1 MALLTQF
8 LSRLP
13 LSIYFCDFTPHPQR
27 TLYVHIYGQLTL
39 HYACHPPI
47 KESSEMSPTSP
58 HTQAQVATN
67 EQIATNQPPLDAD
80 PPLSITNIPRRSSSQ
95 AIKLVSMSRSRSNS
109 IASRRQSSRAGS
121 RQAESVHGQVGQS
134 VVNGPVEVDWDYF
147 NGPFDDFGLDP
158 NTVSHMDAFLHD
170 YTDDRQIDPLA
181 GVSLD
186 PYFSLEGQDY
196 YDPNYML
203 QPQQSYNPDLVYSN
217 GFDPALLAAQPQ
229 YEQLPYEQSSFTQ
242 PIDPKLLAT
251 PGLTAVPGAADS
263 MPFDFRLGVPFM
275 QPAHS
280 THSTQLPYNCYPD
293 PKMLPQQ
300 QQPYYAPP
308 AYEQQFQ
315 QVPVEQAAHESVVS
329 PHKVSK
335 RRRSDA
341 GSNSDTRSQKRLRLA
356 KSSQQESDD
365 ERDTV
370 HTIPS
375 ANSTGTRK
383 GKDDRRE
390 SRDSGTSSS
399 SSLHK
404 PNQDK
409 VKKIGALP
417 EKLAYMPW
425 IRTNGATKGETT
437 RTHRI
442 NAEAADRP
450 KYKYFPLPHGNWQTP
465 NGKYS
470 FEYTHRI
477 CLGGMTDMDTFTHAT
492 MSARQISAYIMKYP
506 DDGLR
511 LWLQMTPADSARR
524 YSTLEQ
530 QKCLFEHCP
539 RHIWRDNGT
548 IKDGHYRIA
557 FDEKY
562 HSTNLTNP
570 NKKLDPFDC
579 VAFVHLYC
587 IERFCDFEAICKKKG
602 LVKVDDRVHLPREK
616 SHAKW
621 TMSGRHETD
630 IAHYF
635 IKKCEQRKLR
645 TTDEFK
651 NYPVHQSSMEPKSYN
666 GTLCE
671 ALNQTNIKNRTR
683 SQMKQF
689 VNRSIK
695 PGALIV
701 HEGDLDIVTTDKQI
715 KSGPTYKS
723 WKSDKS
729 ESKGPFDMMSH
740 YKKDYPLVYKRIQ
753 DGLALRARYKA
764 EDAAGTGCKKGK
776 AKAAPRG
783 KKRKVVTIIEDSES
797 EHDVGNSH
805 QVPFHLEEL
814 DDYLPGA
821 DAESPRGT
829 RSSPRKRARINY
841 ADEQNHLVAPQPV
854 HPPTPPPAETQAYYQ
869 PPAPYAEQ
877 GYYAAQQPRQPS
889 WSQHFGHIGGTL
901 DIDNYQLP
909 EGEAGLSLEDSEFLE
924 MIRERR
930 RSSAAALQRRKSS
943 TLSNG
948 PHYAGIT
955 KSSQRS
961 PSLRGPHKPSGG
973 RTASF
978 ALQPVSESKEF
989 EIDNPPNHV
998 ASTPTRRSA
1007 RLASRG
1013 S

>member
-1 MALLTQF
+1 MALLTQI
-8 LSRLP
+8 LGRLP
-13 LSIYFCDFTPHPQR
+13 LSIYFCDSTPHPQR
-27 TLYVHIYGQLTL
+27 TLCIHIYGHLAI

-47 KESSEMSPTSP
+47 KESSEMSPPSP
-58 HTQAQVATN
+58 HTQAQAATI
-67 EQIATNQPPLDAD
+67 EEVTTNQPLNLDRL
-80 PPLSITNIPRRSSSQ
+80 LSITNIPRRSSSQ
-95 AIKLVSMSRSRSNS
+95 TIKLASMSRSRSNS
-109 IASRRQSSRAGS
+109 IASRRRSSRAGS
-121 RQAESVHGQVGQS
+121 RQAESARGQVGQL
-134 VVNGPVEVDWDYF
+134 VVNGPGEVDWDYF

-158 NTVSHMDAFLHD
+158 DAVSHMDAFLYID
-170 YTDDRQIDPLA
+170 TDNHQADPLE
-181 GVSLD
+181 GISLD
-186 PYFSLEGQDY
+186 SYFPLEGQDY
-196 YDPNYML
+196 YDPDYML
-203 QPQQSYNPDLVYSN
+203 QPQQSYNPGLVYSN
-217 GFDPALLAAQPQ
+217 DIDPALLAAQSQ

-263 MPFDFRLGVPFM
+263 MPFDFQLGIPVM
-275 QPAHS
+275 QPTHS
-280 THSTQLPYNCYPD
+280 MQSTQLPYNYYPY
-293 PKMLPQQ
+293 PTMLPQQ

-308 AYEQQFQ
+308 VYEQQLQ
-315 QVPVEQAAHESVVS
+315 HVPVEQAAHDSVIL
-329 PHKVSK
+329 PQIANK

-341 GSNSDTRSQKRLRLA
+341 GSDSDTPSQKRLRVA

-365 ERDTV
+365 ERDSI
-370 HTIPS
+370 HSIQS
-375 ANSTGTRK
+375 AKSTGARK
-383 GKDDRRE
+383 GKGGRRKSRE
-390 SRDSGTSSS
+390 SGISSS

-409 VKKIGALP
+409 VKKTGALP
-417 EKLAYMPW
+417 EKCPDMPW
-425 IRTNGATKGETT
+425 IRINTATKGQTT
-437 RTHRI
+437 RTDRI
-442 NAEAADRP
+442 NREASDRP
-450 KYKYFPLPHGNWQTP
+450 KYKYFHLPHGNWKTR
-465 NGKYS
+465 NCKYS
-470 FEYTHRI
+470 FEYTHRP
-477 CLGGMTDMDTFTHAT
+477 GRSGMVDMDTFTSAT
-492 MSARQISAYIMKYP
+492 MSARQISAYILKYP

-539 RHIWRDNGT
+539 RHVWGDNGT

-562 HSTNLTNP
+562 NTTNLTNP
-570 NKKLDPFDC
+570 NKNLDPFDC

-621 TMSGRHETD
+621 TMSGRCETD

-635 IKKCEQRKLR
+635 IKKCEQGKLR

-671 ALNQTNIKNRTR
+671 ALNQTNLRNRTR

-689 VNRSIK
+689 VNRKIQ
-695 PGALIV
+695 PGAQIV
-701 HEGDLDIVTTDKQI
+701 HEGNLDIVTVDKQI

-723 WKSDKS
+723 W
-729 ESKGPFDMMSH
+729 ETETKGPFDMISH
-740 YKKDYPLVYKRIQ
+740 YKKHFPLVYKRIQ
-753 DGLALRARYKA
+753 DCYALRARYEA
-764 EDAAGTGCKKGK
+764 EDKVGIGRKKGK

-783 KKRKVVTIIEDSES
+783 KKRKVVTIFEDSES
-797 EHDVGNSH
+797 EEQDVGNGH
-805 QVPFHLEEL
+805 EVPFHLQEL
-814 DDYLPGA
+814 DDYYPGA

-829 RSSPRKRARINY
+829 RSSPRKRPRISY
-841 ADEQNHLVAPQPV
+841 ADEDNHMVALQPV
-854 HPPTPPPAETQAYYQ
+854 HSSTPPPAETQAYY
-869 PPAPYAEQ
+869 PAPDHYAEQ
-877 GYYAAQQPRQPS
+877 GYHAAQQPRQPS
-889 WSQHFGHIGGTL
+889 WSEHFARIGGTL
-901 DIDNYQLP
+901 EMYNYKLP
-909 EGEAGLSLEDSEFLE
+909 DGEEGLSVEDQAFLE
-924 MIRERR
+924 MLRERR
-930 RSSAAALQRRKSS
+930 RSSTAALQRRKSS

-948 PHYAGIT
+948 PHYAGII

-961 PSLRGPHKPSGG
+961 PSLHSPRKLSAG

-989 EIDNPPNHV
+989 EIDDPPNQV
-998 ASTPTRRSA
+998 ASTSTRRSA